1 MLKHAMMAS
10 FVLVHKFAF
19 FLSGSARKIYIVGV
33 RRLQLVV
40 RALRKVQDTILGQ

>member
-19 FLSGSARKIYIVGV
+19 FLSGSARKIYIVGGKGTKKGTV
-33 RRLQLVV
+33 
-40 RALRKVQDTILGQ
+40 G